1 MRVGNSWSRD
11 VAVVM
16 VAAAVAELE
25 VWLSSGPRSALA
37 VLVALASLPLL
48 VRRRFPF
55 AAPMLGAAVVAAS
68 PLFVRQTLFDG
79 GAAIPV
85 ILVAGWSLGRWNDHP
100 RAWAG
105 LGILYVGF
113 LAVILPAAKTG
124 LGDVVYGSMELVAP
138 WFAGRA
144 MRAREAQLETLELR
158 AVQLEGEREQRR
170 RAALAE
176 ERLRLARELHDVT
189 AHSISVMTVQA
200 GGARLL
206 LRQDPARAE
215 EALRRVEETG
225 RRTLAEIRRLPDLV
239 GGTANGSS
247 SSLAAV
253 SSLVNEMRDAGLRVE
268 LGVEGAVRP
277 LPAGL
282 DLAAFRVVGGADEHV
297 EARSIGFGI
306 GARALRRRRAPA
318 RDRRRWDPH
327 GRDRRRR
334 TRSRRN
340 ARARRDL
347 RRRVRGRSAAGW
359 WLSRARAT
367 ASRTGGRLMRART
380 GDWLIVVLFVVAV
393 AEICLRVPF
402 WGAAALLPFAPFWT
416 LPLLGRRVH
425 PLPSALAVLAS
436 AAISSQVSGGTVS
449 AAMWVGM
456 LASFAVIGLYETDSR
471 RAWLGASVG
480 VALLGVVAVTDQG
493 LSLGLIVGV
502 LLFGGLPVL
511 AGVALRVRASREA
524 ELRELTR
531 RLERLQEEEARIA
544 IAEERARI
552 AVELNEVI
560 ARAVTGMTVQA
571 GAARLHVQ
579 CDPQRAAAAIADA
592 EELGREAL
600 AETRRLLGVL
610 RGAEANA

>member
-1 MRVGNSWSRD
+1 MGWTQPVARGVTVASMRVGNSWSRD

-282 DLAAFRVVGGADEHV
+282 DLAAFRVVQEALTNTLKHARSASASVHVHYAADELLLEIDDDGTRTDATEGGGHGLVGMRERVGIYGGAF
-297 EARSIGFGI
+297 EAG
-306 GARALRRRRAPA
+306 RRP
-318 RDRRRWDPH
+318 D
-327 GRDRRRR
+327 GGY
-334 TRSRRN
+334 
-340 ARARRDL
+340 
-347 RRRVRGRSAAGW
+347 RVRVR
-359 WLSRARAT
+359 
-367 ASRTGGRLMRART
+367 
-380 GDWLIVVLFVVAV
+380 
-393 AEICLRVPF
+393 
-402 WGAAALLPFAPFWT
+402 
-416 LPLLGRRVH
+416 LPL
-425 PLPSALAVLAS
+425 
-436 AAISSQVSGGTVS
+436 
-449 AAMWVGM
+449 
-456 LASFAVIGLYETDSR
+456 
-471 RAWLGASVG
+471 
-480 VALLGVVAVTDQG
+480 
-493 LSLGLIVGV
+493 
-502 LLFGGLPVL
+502 
-511 AGVALRVRASREA
+511 
-524 ELRELTR
+524 
-531 RLERLQEEEARIA
+531 
-544 IAEERARI
+544 ERA
-552 AVELNEVI
+552 V
-560 ARAVTGMTVQA
+560 G
-571 GAARLHVQ
+571 
-579 CDPQRAAAAIADA
+579 
-592 EELGREAL
+592 
-600 AETRRLLGVL
+600 
-610 RGAEANA
+610 